1 MKRPVCVSLRAWKKW
16 QRIHKSGKNCKCIFR
31 SNTIVIVNMSQ
42 AFTYKKTVKV
52 NELKKN
58 CWNSV
63 CRVFQTKS
71 KLLTWRFVVKRA
83 TKLTS
88 AAIHG
93 QDIYDILY
101 FAYWRGE
108 QIQFLKKV
116 NKEQDFKI
124 HYISF
129 VCKERCLDFGL
140 GCVNFC
146 SLTAA
151 TEHICSIN
159 PFAPRQVIGGR
170 FYHFKLKSVDEILW
184 CYQYELSSFTKRLHG
199 DVN

>member
-1 MKRPVCVSLRAWKKW
+1 M
-16 QRIHKSGKNCKCIFR
+16 F
-31 SNTIVIVNMSQ
+31 MSQ
-42 AFTYKKTVKV
+42 AFTYKKTIKV
-52 NELKKN
+52 NELKEN
-58 CWNSV
+58 FWNSV
-63 CRVFQTKS
+63 CRVFLTKS
-71 KLLTWRFVVKRA
+71 ELLTWRFVAKRA

-88 AAIHG
+88 ATTHRDSYG
-93 QDIYDILY
+93 RDIYDTL
-101 FAYWRGE
+101 FCL
-108 QIQFLKKV
+108 LKRRTNTIFEKG
-116 NKEQDFKI
+116 QHFKTQ
-124 HYISF
+124 YISF

-146 SLTAA
+146 SLTA

-184 CYQYELSSFTKRLHG
+184 CYQYELSSLTKRLHG